1 MERAGEDVRLDLR
14 SYERQ
19 GVDLV
24 PTVHM
29 GPVVTYL
36 EQQGIRTEIGQYN
49 EEIKQFNRVLQSL
62 KMRLASLKKW
72 LAEAIRKTTEIMKPE
87 SYQPSLMEYI
97 QVFQNLR
104 KAGRADWGKT
114 AKQTA
119 GINDLK
125 FAAQVQFFMQEAGIR
140 TLQDFDEFV
149 GKQQESLTQL
159 DGVGKAIRKKQTA
172 LKHLET
178 FQQLKPISDKS
189 KRGMRFIRKQYAE
202 KHQQELNEFAK
213 AVRYM
218 NANGI
223 KAADHDRI
231 ADELQ
236 QLLDEQAQLRASLAA
251 QNVDPDLIDR
261 IRYCVDTVLKAGEEP
276 RQRVSIRAQLKAH
289 QTQRE
294 SEQKQKEREFD
305 EHGNTI
311 PTGKKTSQLL

>member
-19 GVDLV
+19 GVDLI

-62 KMRLASLKKW
+62 KMRLASMKKW
-72 LAEAIRKTTEIMKPE
+72 LAEAIRKTAEIMKPE
-87 SYQPSLMEYI
+87 PYQPSLMEYI

-104 KAGRADWGKT
+104 RAGRADWSKK
-114 AKQTA
+114 ARQTA

-125 FAAQVQFFMQEAGIR
+125 FAAQVQFFMQEAGIS
-140 TLQDFDEFV
+140 TLQDFEKFV

-172 LKHLET
+172 LKHIDT
-178 FQQLKPISDKS
+178 FQRLKPISDKS
-189 KRGMRFIRKQYAE
+189 KRGMGFIRKQYAE
-202 KHQQELNEFAK
+202 KHQQELKDFAK

-223 KAADHDRI
+223 KAADHERI
-231 ADELQ
+231 AGELQ
-236 QLLDEQAQLRASLAA
+236 QLLDEQAQLRASLAE
-251 QNVDPDLIDR
+251 QNVDPELIER
-261 IRYCVDTVLKAGEEP
+261 IRHCVDTVIKAGEEP
-276 RQRVSIRAQLKAH
+276 RQRESIREQLKYAKI
-289 QTQRE
+289 QQ
-294 SEQKQKEREFD
+294 SEPNVQKARAE
-305 EHGNTI
+305 
-311 PTGKKTSQLL
+311 PYTSLI